1 MAFGLR
7 VAGVETDAD
16 STRQQSEIIRSTS
29 CPYELIHAVV
39 VLHGSILRPQRRV
52 SDVLGIPTLPSGQA
66 LSFAGQDA
74 MAMSFAQDPC
84 SFLSLFL
91 LVQKP
96 RAKEGLCFRMI
107 LLISRDKKGL
117 RRSCLESGSRTC
129 WQNGKYYPC
138 RAFCMSSVLIVWF
151 VCRTFWAVRCGL
163 MRL

>member
-96 RAKEGLCFRMI
+96 RAKEGLCLRMI
-107 LLISRDKKGL
+107 LLISRDSSILAEHFACQARAVFGL
-117 RRSCLESGSRTC
+117 FAGRFGPFDVVSCV
-129 WQNGKYYPC
+129 YD
-138 RAFCMSSVLIVWF
+138 RAVKAC
-151 VCRTFWAVRCGL
+151 
-163 MRL
+163 